1 MGAGRELLRHYR
13 VHRDH
18 DLLFLGHQGVPFFD
32 LRINPFLEVSSDHCG
47 ADVHDPLLRDL
58 REVGLIRE
66 VQIDLRLVADE
77 LHHAL
82 EGQVLVLRHVDVLDL
97 VIMQICLPPRQDIFQ
112 EVDGRIIYRRHPY
125 GYIEKY

>member
-1 MGAGRELLRHYR
+1 MGAGLELGRHLW

-18 DLLFLGHQGVPFFD
+18 DLLLFSHQRIPFFD
-32 LRINPFLEVSSDHCG
+32 LSIDPFLEVSSDHGG
-47 ADVHDPLLRDL
+47 ADVHDPLLRHL

-66 VQIDLRLVADE
+66 VEIDCRLVTDE

-97 VIMQICLPPRQDIFQ
+97 VVVQVRLPPRQDIFQ
-112 EVDGRIIYRRHPY
+112 EVDGRVVWMKIYQRK
-125 GYIEKY
+125 G